1 MRFFAA
7 ALFFFGVA
15 ASFGQTP
22 EVPHKMSFAGMT
34 LTIRDDAKREI
45 QKDVDALTQSPRYFE
60 VKVER
65 AKTYFPIIEKIFEE
79 ERVPDDFKYL
89 ALQESALV
97 SDAVSVSNAVGF
109 WQFKDFTALE
119 MGMRIDNQVDERMNL
134 ISATR
139 GAAKYLK
146 KNNFQFNNWIYALQS
161 YQMGAGG
168 VSRSVGD
175 LQNGARHM
183 EITSDTYWYVKK
195 FLAHKVAFENALSG
209 EAKLKVIPY
218 PTQSGKSLQEIAS
231 EFSTEEATLKEYNK
245 WLKGESIPKDKPY
258 TVLIPAGKLD
268 EDFNT
273 LVLASSKASKAEPIA
288 ANQENDEKVEINGI
302 ATIRA
307 RKGETVVVLS
317 GRANVSLAEFM
328 KFNDLK
334 IDHAIESGELYLLG
348 KKKGKAAEG
357 FHKVKPG
364 ETLWSISQHYGVKM
378 KKLKNYNQLAS
389 DAMLVSGSTLWLNAK
404 RPGDHEVEI
413 DTGSDVAEVES
424 DETFDWYIK
433 TPKNLDEVT
442 VPIISDLPIEPVL
455 ITSNFKEDS
464 VTLHIVQQ
472 GETLYA
478 IAKAHNVNIMD
489 LLTWNSLSV
498 QDGLK
503 PGQVLKITFP
513 GVISQIEPNNN
524 REDSVKLHEVIS
536 SDTLYSVAR
545 QYEVTIKEIMDWNNK
560 KDFSLTVGEKLRI
573 IQR

>member
-45 QKDVDALTQSPRYFE
+45 QKDVDALTQHPRYFE

-89 ALQESALV
+89 SLQESALV

-119 MGMRIDNQVDERMNL
+119 MGMRIDKQVDERMNL

-195 FLAHKVAFENALSG
+195 FLAHKVAFENALG
-209 EAKLKVIPY
+209 GDAKLKVIPY
-218 PTQSGKSLQEIAS
+218 PTQSGKSLHDIAM

-245 WLKGESIPKDKPY
+245 WLKGESIPIDKSY

-268 EDFNT
+268 ADFNT
-273 LVLASSKASKAEPIA
+273 LVLASSKASKAEPFIKK
-288 ANQENDEKVEINGI
+288 EGSIEKIVINGI
-302 ATIRA
+302 VGIRA
-307 RKGETVVVLS
+307 RKGETVTDLS
-317 GRANVSLAEFM
+317 SRANVSLTEFM
-328 KFNDLK
+328 KFNDVD
-334 IDHAIESGELYLLG
+334 IDHVIEPGEVYLLG
-348 KKKGKAAEG
+348 KKKPKAEEN

-364 ETLWSISQHYGVKM
+364 ETLWSISQQHGVRI
-378 KKLKNYNQLAS
+378 KKLKNYNRLAS
-389 DAMLVSGSTLWLNAK
+389 DATLVTGSTLWLNAK
-404 RPGDHEVEI
+404 KPDDQAGEI
-413 DTGSDVAEVES
+413 TPETDVAEIES

-433 TPKNLDEVT
+433 TPKDLDEVT
-442 VPIISDLPIEPVL
+442 IQIPPTLPIESVL
-455 ITSNFKEDS
+455 ITSNVKED
-464 VTLHIVQQ
+464 TMMLHTVQQ

-478 IAKAHNVNIMD
+478 IAKAHNVNVMD
-489 LLTWNSLSV
+489 LISWNELSV
-498 QDGLK
+498 QDNLK
-503 PGQVLKITFP
+503 PGQILRIAPMEKV
-513 GVISQIEPNNN
+513 SQIETNNN
-524 REDSVKLHEVIS
+524 GVDSVRLHEVQT

-573 IQR
+573 LQK

>member
-45 QKDVDALTQSPRYFE
+45 QKDVDALTQHPRYFE
-60 VKVER
+60 IKVER

-89 ALQESALV
+89 SLQESALI

-119 MGMRIDNQVDERMNL
+119 MGMRIDKQVDERMNL

-195 FLAHKVAFENALSG
+195 FLAHKIAFENALSG
-209 EAKLKVIPY
+209 EAKLKVISY
-218 PTQSGKSLQEIAS
+218 PTQSGMSLQEIAA
-231 EFSTEEATLKEYNK
+231 EFSTEASTLKEYNK
-245 WLKGESIPKDKPY
+245 WLKSESIPNDKLY
-258 TVLIPAGKLD
+258 TVLIPTGKSD

-273 LVLASSKASKAEPIA
+273 LVLASSKASKAEPISRKE
-288 ANQENDEKVEINGI
+288 ENDDKMEINGI
-302 ATIRA
+302 IAVRA
-307 RKGETVVVLS
+307 RKGETVAGLAS
-317 GRANVSLAEFM
+317 RANVSLMEFM
-328 KFNDLK
+328 KFNDVE
-334 IDHAIESGELYLLG
+334 IDHPIESGELYLLG
-348 KKKGKAAEG
+348 KKKAKAAQD
-357 FHKVKPG
+357 FHKVKYG
-364 ETLWSISQHYGVKM
+364 ETLWSISQQYGVKI
-378 KKLKNYNQLAS
+378 KKLKNYNRLAS
-389 DAMLVSGSTLWLNAK
+389 VAVVVPGSTLWLNAK
-404 RPGDHEVEI
+404 KPNDREVEI
-413 DTGSDVAEVES
+413 APESDVAEVES

-433 TPKNLDEVT
+433 TPKDLDEVT
-442 VPIISDLPIEPVL
+442 IKIPTTRLIEPVRV
-455 ITSNFKEDS
+455 EVS
-464 VTLHIVQQ
+464 VDKDTLAMHTVQQ

-478 IAKAHNVNIMD
+478 IAKTHNINIID
-489 LLTWNSLSV
+489 LLSWNDLSI
-498 QDGLK
+498 QDSLK
-503 PGQVLKITFP
+503 PGQVLKMTPI
-513 GVISQIEPNNN
+513 GAVSSIESNNN
-524 REDSVKLHEVIS
+524 RRDSVKVHEVRS

-545 QYEVTIKEIMDWNNK
+545 QYEVTIKELMDWNNK

-573 IQR
+573 LQK

>member
-45 QKDVDALTQSPRYFE
+45 QKDVDALTQHPRYFE

-89 ALQESALV
+89 SLQESALV

-119 MGMRIDNQVDERMNL
+119 MGMRIDKQVDERMNL

-195 FLAHKVAFENALSG
+195 FLAHKVAFENALG
-209 EAKLKVIPY
+209 GNAKLKVIPY
-218 PTQSGKSLQEIAS
+218 PTQSGKSLQEIAM

-245 WLKGESIPKDKPY
+245 WLKGESIPIDKSY

-268 EDFNT
+268 ADFNT
-273 LVLASSKASKAEPIA
+273 LVLASSKASKAEPFIKKE
-288 ANQENDEKVEINGI
+288 ENIEKIVINGI
-302 ATIRA
+302 VGIRA
-307 RKGETVVVLS
+307 RKGETVADLS
-317 GRANVSLAEFM
+317 SRAKVSLTEFM
-328 KFNDLK
+328 KFNDVD
-334 IDHAIESGELYLLG
+334 IDHVIESGEVYLLG
-348 KKKGKAAEG
+348 KKKPKAEEN
-357 FHKVKPG
+357 FHKVKLG
-364 ETLWSISQHYGVKM
+364 ETLWSISQQHGVRI
-378 KKLKNYNQLAS
+378 KKLKNYNRLAS
-389 DAMLVSGSTLWLNAK
+389 DTTLVTGSTLWLNAK
-404 RPGDHEVEI
+404 RPDDQEGEI
-413 DTGSDVAEVES
+413 APETDVAEIES

-433 TPKNLDEVT
+433 TPKDLDEVT
-442 VPIISDLPIEPVL
+442 IQIPPTLPIESVL
-455 ITSNFKEDS
+455 ITSNVKED
-464 VTLHIVQQ
+464 TMMLHTVQQ

-478 IAKAHNVNIMD
+478 IAKAHNVNVMD
-489 LLTWNSLSV
+489 LVSWNDLSV
-498 QDGLK
+498 QDNLK
-503 PGQVLKITFP
+503 PGQVLRITPMEKKF
-513 GVISQIEPNNN
+513 QIETNNN
-524 REDSVKLHEVIS
+524 GVDSVRLHEVQT

-573 IQR
+573 LQK